1 MSEIVD
7 YTYLIKPLKKLAKVP
22 PAKLGGVACF
32 LIKNGA
38 IISSGINHNP
48 TGGPMEDVIDG
59 KLVTRPEV
67 VHAEIAA
74 LSAAEANAIDVT
86 GSILLLTMSPCL
98 RCAKIIAATNVAEV
112 SYLYDWWDKASFDV
126 LHAAG
131 IRTKKLQE
139 EL

>member
-1 MSEIVD
+1 
-7 YTYLIKPLKKLAKVP
+7 
-22 PAKLGGVACF
+22 
-32 LIKNGA
+32 
-38 IISSGINHNP
+38 
-48 TGGPMEDVIDG
+48 MEDVIDG

-112 SYLYDWWDKASFDV
+112 SYLYDWWDKASLDV